1 MCARLERRGVRNSP
15 SSWLC
20 RATCQT
26 PLLGAGLSQGTVLP
40 TVGKP
45 GPGDIHNR
53 PSVQGGAAK
62 SGSVFEPF
70 ELTHAAKKLAGKV
83 MHLVCL
89 FISYLLTPLL
99 LDIFRLSALDKD
111 KCQTLFF
118 LWPLETGICDAFA
131 RKQGTSDLLPKVI
144 NFTESN

>member
-1 MCARLERRGVRNSP
+1 MNGWGIEKCL
-15 SSWLC
+15 
-20 RATCQT
+20 
-26 PLLGAGLSQGTVLP
+26 
-40 TVGKP
+40 
-45 GPGDIHNR
+45 
-53 PSVQGGAAK
+53 QGGAAK

-70 ELTHAAKKLAGKV
+70 AKNEAKKLAEKV

-118 LWPLETGICDAFA
+118 LWPFKTGICDAFA

>member
-1 MCARLERRGVRNSP
+1 M
-15 SSWLC
+15 
-20 RATCQT
+20 
-26 PLLGAGLSQGTVLP
+26 
-40 TVGKP
+40 
-45 GPGDIHNR
+45 
-53 PSVQGGAAK
+53 
-62 SGSVFEPF
+62 
-70 ELTHAAKKLAGKV
+70 AGKV

-118 LWPLETGICDAFA
+118 LWPLKTGICDAFA

>member
-1 MCARLERRGVRNSP
+1 MNHLCYAYLRTNSK
-15 SSWLC
+15 
-20 RATCQT
+20 
-26 PLLGAGLSQGTVLP
+26 GLPHL
-40 TVGKP
+40 
-45 GPGDIHNR
+45 DIR
-53 PSVQGGAAK
+53 
-62 SGSVFEPF
+62 F
-70 ELTHAAKKLAGKV
+70 ELRCPRYRVGPRNPEVSLNRLSLHMRQKKLAGKV

-118 LWPLETGICDAFA
+118 LWPLKTGICDAYA

-144 NFTESN
+144 NFRVISCEITQKSAILTPTPFDFGETW

>member
-1 MCARLERRGVRNSP
+1 MLNLASY
-15 SSWLC
+15 
-20 RATCQT
+20 
-26 PLLGAGLSQGTVLP
+26 
-40 TVGKP
+40 
-45 GPGDIHNR
+45 I
-53 PSVQGGAAK
+53 QGGAAK

-118 LWPLETGICDAFA
+118 LWPLITGICDAFA